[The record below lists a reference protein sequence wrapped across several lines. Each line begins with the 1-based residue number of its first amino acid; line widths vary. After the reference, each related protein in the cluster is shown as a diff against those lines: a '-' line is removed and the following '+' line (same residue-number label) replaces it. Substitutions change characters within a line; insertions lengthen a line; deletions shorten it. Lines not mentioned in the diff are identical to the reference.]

1 MHVPTKARR
10 GVLLALLA
18 VLAFPTRAARAQ
30 SATPE
35 QGPSEAV
42 AEPSETSSRQ
52 TIGWIVAG
60 AGGVSLLGS
69 GCVML
74 LRNQKRN
81 DIRAEEGGTDLVN
94 DLAPYQTAATAL
106 LVAGVAGLAV
116 GLPLALVGDS
126 DTHLEVSI
134 DHVVVTG
141 TF

>member
-1 MHVPTKARR
+1 
-10 GVLLALLA
+10 
-18 VLAFPTRAARAQ
+18 
-30 SATPE
+30 
-35 QGPSEAV
+35 
-42 AEPSETSSRQ
+42 
-52 TIGWIVAG
+52 
-60 AGGVSLLGS
+60 
-69 GCVML
+69 ML